1 MWVTYLACWRTIGDE
16 IKLRMVVCS
25 IAIPMVFIHLLLFI
39 GLGWKWI
46 VVWFAC
52 FFLSILASIVDL
64 SNTDIYEAIL
74 SWCYLHCWFDVISCA
89 TKNPAEFNSMPP
101 ANWINRRFGRKLG
114 GKRWDCQCTGFALGL
129 PMPNPWPSPFITW
142 LGIIWLIKSRCFEAI
157 LWGGFSLT

>member
-16 IKLRMVVCS
+16 IKLRMVTS
-25 IAIPMVFIHLLLFI
+25 L
-39 GLGWKWI
+39 

-52 FFLSILASIVDL
+52 FVLSILASIVDL

-89 TKNPAEFNSMPP
+89 TKNLAEFNSMPR
-101 ANWINRRFGRKLG
+101 AWINRRFGRKLD

-129 PMPNPWPSPFITW
+129 PMPNLWPSPFITW

-157 LWGGFSLT
+157 LGAGVFPYIGLTSIGEDSFPPF